1 MLKFWNGSTNVLV
14 IYICHLIWTVDNVNT
29 RTALELLRELIGE
42 VNIYMASARST
53 DRTPNRMILKNI
65 ATYITSLFKVS
76 THYWWAP
83 TPLHCSRLLPEKLG
97 RGITVNYYRTFLQYH
112 LKCLMSSYRTLK
124 KIYLIYPAM
133 LVSDDE
139 INDARYGR

>member
-1 MLKFWNGSTNVLV
+1 MLKFWNGYTNVLV
-14 IYICHLIWTVDNVNT
+14 IYICHLIWTADNVNT

-76 THYWWAP
+76 IGGH
-83 TPLHCSRLLPEKLG
+83 LHHFIVLGCYQKKLG
-97 RGITVNYYRTFLQYH
+97 RGITVNYYGTFLQYY
-112 LKCLMSSYRTLK
+112 LKCFMSSYSTLK

-133 LVSDDE
+133 LVSDD
-139 INDARYGR
+139 IVQQRN